1 MSGYGVR
8 LSSLVGIVCKIQTSG
23 KCTPDW
29 LLDHLNTSGVSHLLR
44 NVDVSHAFAE
54 CEHMRRWLFDDLPFN
69 EEIGAHYLSAE
80 AGLLEYLGR
89 VHAQSWYSSIIN
101 KW

>member
-8 LSSLVGIVCKIQTSG
+8 LSSLVNIACQIQSSG
-23 KCTPDW
+23 LCTPDW
-29 LLDHLNTSGVSHLLR
+29 VLEHPDIPAIRSLLR
-44 NVDVSHAFAE
+44 SASFDCAFSM
-54 CEHMRRWLFDDLPFN
+54 CEHMRHWLFDDLPVN
-69 EEIGAHYLSAE
+69 REIGARYSSAE

-89 VHAQSWYSSIIN
+89 VHAQSWYSSIVN